1 MTAKGKA
8 ALWGGIFFI
17 ASVLFVP
24 FGKYS
29 AEHGWLEFYEGH
41 RFVLGKWRGLE
52 QVNFLILLAEWAI
65 VGAVIAVA
73 LYLAKQKLEE
83 PLPQMARDD
92 FAAGRL
98 EAGLAALRT
107 AEGLGPDL
115 AAVRALRGELYRAT
129 ARRHRDAASALILEA
144 AESDEFAAADNLR
157 LRRHFLMAHLFEALA
172 LARED
177 QVEACRQSLQA
188 AATYA
193 DSQHALV
200 QRTAR
205 RLDLGE
211 ELVRVL
217 LLRLDP
223 QLQNWLGSAAGE
235 TAAEPEREAA
245 EAADEEG

>member
-1 MTAKGKA
+1 M
-8 ALWGGIFFI
+8 
-17 ASVLFVP
+17 
-24 FGKYS
+24 
-29 AEHGWLEFYEGH
+29 
-41 RFVLGKWRGLE
+41 
-52 QVNFLILLAEWAI
+52 NFLILLAEWAI

-98 EAGLAALRT
+98 EAG
-107 AEGLGPDL
+107 L

>member
-98 EAGLAALRT
+98 EAG
-107 AEGLGPDL
+107 L